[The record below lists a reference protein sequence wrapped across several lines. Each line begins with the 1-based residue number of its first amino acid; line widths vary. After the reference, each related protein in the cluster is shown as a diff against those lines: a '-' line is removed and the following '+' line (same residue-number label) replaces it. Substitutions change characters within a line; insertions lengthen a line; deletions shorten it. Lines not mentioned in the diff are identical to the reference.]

1 MIDESVIR
9 ERAYALWVKDAC
21 PEDAD
26 LFYWF
31 LAREQLETALE
42 RTSFESDVC
51 DEDDKFFNK
60 ISKKKNEVSLR
71 SRKRESA

>member
-26 LFYWF
+26 LFIGF
-31 LAREQLETALE
+31 LLESSLKQHSSELPSRVTCAMETINFLIKSV
-42 RTSFESDVC
+42 R
-51 DEDDKFFNK
+51 
-60 ISKKKNEVSLR
+60 KKMK
-71 SRKRESA
+71 

>member
-9 ERAYALWVKDAC
+9 ERAYALWIKDAC

-31 LAREQLETALE
+31 LAREQLETALK
-42 RTSFESDVC
+42 RTSVESDVC
-51 DEDDKFFNK
+51 DGNDKFFNK
-60 ISKKKNEVSLR
+60 IGKKQNEVNLR

>member
-42 RTSFESDVC
+42 RTSVESDVG
-51 DEDDKFFNK
+51 DGDDKFFNK

>member
-42 RTSFESDVC
+42 RTSVESDVC
-51 DEDDKFFNK
+51 DGDDKFFNK
-60 ISKKKNEVSLR
+60 ISKKKTEVSLR
-71 SRKRESA
+71 SRKREWA

>member
-42 RTSFESDVC
+42 RTSVESEVRDG
-51 DEDDKFFNK
+51 DDKFFNK

>member
-1 MIDESVIR
+1 MIDESLIR

-31 LAREQLETALE
+31 LAREQLETLLK
-42 RTSFESDVC
+42 RTPFEGDGC
-51 DEDDKFFNK
+51 KGNNEFFSEKTKTENQV
-60 ISKKKNEVSLR
+60 NLR
-71 SRKRESA
+71 SRTRESA